1 MKSFCPPPSPPDFGN
16 ITTVTLLILLQPGG
30 EGGGQE
36 QAKNDHFN
44 WRHFFRGSGKPLYFK
59 KRNQNKNPQRRKD
72 QDNSNGERIS
82 RVHYREDFQ
91 KWNPARGNFG
101 GTMSKI
107 RLRSLDYFLNL

>member
-1 MKSFCPPPSPPDFGN
+1 MGGRNRQKMTILIGDIFFEGPGN
-16 ITTVTLLILLQPGG
+16 HCI
-30 EGGGQE
+30 
-36 QAKNDHFN
+36 
-44 WRHFFRGSGKPLYFK
+44 SK
-59 KRNQNKNPQRRKD
+59 KDNQNKNPQRRKD

>member
-44 WRHFFRGSGKPLYFK
+44 WRLFFEGPGNHCISKKEIKTKIPNEEEIKTILTVKEFQGFITGKIFKNGIPLEATLVG
-59 KRNQNKNPQRRKD
+59 QC
-72 QDNSNGERIS
+72 
-82 RVHYREDFQ
+82 Q
-91 KWNPARGNFG
+91 KLG
-101 GTMSKI
+101 
-107 RLRSLDYFLNL
+107 